1 MIQVQNNNVQKI
13 QEVPQRPVTNNLPH
27 GGYHMPRSVTFSP
40 LSFKYRSYFC
50 VGFIAFIISKL

>member
-27 GGYHMPRSVTFSP
+27 GGYHMPRSVTFL
-40 LSFKYRSYFC
+40 LSRLSIG
-50 VGFIAFIISKL
+50 VISVLVL